1 MKKKSRLPPSTSMW
15 AMLLLT
21 ASDSNASAS
30 IPSTV
35 MHVGLFSSFFLPGNK
50 TFSFLLVLPQGVAAK
65 NPQTKSTEFH
75 QKESPFS

>member
-1 MKKKSRLPPSTSMW
+1 MW
-15 AMLLLT
+15 AMLLPT

-30 IPSTV
+30 IPSKV

-50 TFSFLLVLPQGVAAK
+50 TFSFLLVLQQGVAAK

-75 QKESPFS
+75 QKESPFF